1 MRDASFDDPAGRKVV
16 DQAPDRPREAR
27 IAIIPAGIAHWA
39 GFHAAARHLGENLL
53 PEGPE
58 RLDRR
63 TGLRLAKLRVK
74 LRFPMG
80 VAQIGFH
87 RALADVAQPA
97 RQHGTEINRLAHE
110 RGERP
115 L

>member
-1 MRDASFDDPAGRKVV
+1 MTDDNAIAHIAPAVLFMAALAFSV
-16 DQAPDRPREAR
+16 STLWLPME
-27 IAIIPAGIAHWA
+27 AGIVHWA

-80 VAQIGFH
+80 VA
-87 RALADVAQPA
+87 
-97 RQHGTEINRLAHE
+97 
-110 RGERP
+110 
-115 L
+115 